1 MIIIL
6 DDEVEFEVSAHAS
19 KRVQNLLGLPENSCE
34 DIVNHI
40 YTDRDLSVFE
50 IIGILMEYSYEVSE
64 SEIDDV
70 FIWFK
75 SIKIHL

>member
-19 KRVQNLLGLPENSCE
+19 KRVENLLCSPENSCE
-34 DIVNHI
+34 DIVNYI
-40 YTDRDLSVFE
+40 YANRDLNVFE
-50 IIGILMEYSYEVSE
+50 IVGILMEYSYEVSE
-64 SEIDDV
+64 NEIDDV